1 MGVGQ
6 VLRQRMSVGTFRT
19 MFFAGLLALG
29 AYLAL
34 EAALRL

>member
-1 MGVGQ
+1 MAFGHA
-6 VLRQRMSVGTFRT
+6 LRQRMNVETFRT